1 MALTLAEAAQETGL
15 NRSTILRA
23 IKSGKVSGA
32 RDPNGTWLVEPAELF
47 RVFAPAEA
55 SSQSVPQDAQGE
67 AAELRRRAEAA
78 EASLAELKEKLAEM
92 RHLGEQQF
100 ADMRAQRDAWQHQA
114 ERLTE
119 RLSLPK
125 PKPKPKPKPRR
136 WWWQRRTA

>member
-1 MALTLAEAAQETGL
+1 MALTLAEAAQQTGL
-15 NRSTILRA
+15 NRSTVLRA
-23 IKSGKVSGA
+23 IKSGRISGNKDELGQ
-32 RDPNGTWLVEPAELF
+32 RSVEPAELF

-55 SSQSVPQDAQGE
+55 SSQGVHQDAQGE

-92 RHLGEQQF
+92 RRLGEQQF
-100 ADMRAQRDAWQHQA
+100 TDMRAQRDAWQQQA

-119 RLSLPK
+119 RLALPRPK
-125 PKPKPKPKPRR
+125 PKAKPRR